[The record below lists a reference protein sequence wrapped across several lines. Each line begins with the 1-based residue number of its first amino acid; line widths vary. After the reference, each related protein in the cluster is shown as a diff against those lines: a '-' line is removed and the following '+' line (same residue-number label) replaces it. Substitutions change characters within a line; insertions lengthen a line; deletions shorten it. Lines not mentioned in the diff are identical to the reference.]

1 MKIITT
7 DHYTHYVYEDG
18 VEVYDELPKGAYKI
32 TIIPMRGPALI
43 KVEMPENKERIYGTH
58 QEKMV
63 KVLRSYMNTDRNL
76 GVILTGE
83 KGLGKTLAS
92 RILCNMFPGPVIF
105 VHEPFPGLS
114 DFISSIKGDCM
125 IMFDEFDKQFTS
137 RRHDDDDDD
146 STDPQK
152 ELLSLFDG
160 LDNGHKLFVITCND
174 LRKLNDYLLNR
185 PGRFHYN
192 IRFTH
197 PSSHDISEYLRINIK
212 PEYYDQVTEI
222 IAFSQRIPLNYD
234 CLRAIAFEVNQGI
247 PFKEAIRDLNIV
259 KVDNAPYT
267 IEAYTADGDI
277 YDSWHDIDPY
287 EDRVINV
294 HLHDDLRDYVCTIS
308 FNTKDIIYTNTGMSV
323 PVDKVKVRWNDSDE
337 SKAKDKR
344 LVKIIIK
351 TDLSRNYNFVL

>member
-1 MKIITT
+1 MKVITT
-7 DHYTHYVYEDG
+7 DRYTHYVYEDG

-32 TIIPMRGPALI
+32 TMIPMKGPALVKI
-43 KVEMPENKERIYGTH
+43 EMPANTERIYGTH

-105 VHEPFPGLS
+105 VQEPFSGLA

-125 IMFDEFDKQFTS
+125 VMFDEFDKQFTS

-174 LRKLNDYLLNR
+174 LRKLNDFLLNR

-192 IRFTH
+192 IRFSYPTN
-197 PSSHDISEYLRINIK
+197 HDITEYLRINIK

-222 IAFSQRIPLNYD
+222 TAFSQRIPLNYD

-247 PFKEAIRDLNIV
+247 PFKTAIRDLNII
-259 KVDNAPYT
+259 KMNNIPYT
-267 IEAYTADGDI
+267 VEAYTATGEV

-287 EDRVINV
+287 EDRMINI
-294 HLHDDLRDYVCTIS
+294 HLRDDSSDYVCTVS
-308 FNTKDIIYTNTGMSV
+308 FNTKDIVYSNDGMSV
-323 PVDKVKVRWNDSDE
+323 PIDKTKVRWNDNHE
-337 SKAKDKR
+337 PMR
-344 LVKIIIK
+344 LTKIIIRS
-351 TDLSRNYNFVL
+351 DLSHNYNYML